1 MPDLSYSVPE
11 RGISRKLVDMGTN
24 TFAEETVARDPGLL
38 QAVVSNTLTRQ
49 ANTTAYSA
57 GQLIG
62 GSASTGFANNG
73 FTFSGFARAGAAAG
87 VTAGRVRLDRARLY
101 KSQANLLGS
110 FELRVF
116 RAQPTITIADAGS
129 FSAGVPIG
137 AGGANARLVARFAF
151 DFTTAV
157 QGSDGSELA
166 ATTIS
171 GIPAVVGLPN
181 GATDLFGLLIATG
194 NYTPASGETF
204 SVVLEGL
211 AV

>member
-1 MPDLSYSVPE
+1 MPDNILNGASGAPK
-11 RGISRKLVDMGTN
+11 RLVDMGSGS
-24 TFAEETVARDPGLL
+24 FAEETVARDPGLI

-62 GSASTGFANNG
+62 GSASVGFAGNG
-73 FTFSGFARAGAAAG
+73 FTFANFARAAAASG

-137 AGGANARLVARFAF
+137 AAGASARLVARFAF

-157 QGSDGSELA
+157 QGNDGSELA
-166 ATTIS
+166 ATTLS
-171 GIPAVVGLPN
+171 GLPAIVGLPT
-181 GATDLFGLLIATG
+181 GATDLFGLLVATG
-194 NYTPASGETF
+194 AYTPASGETF

-211 AV
+211 AF